1 MKATEKKSAS
11 QDGAFVNEKMKD
23 LPLHKFFI
31 YELQDLYWAEKHL
44 VEALPDMI
52 EAATSDELK
61 EAISHHLEQTKGHV
75 TRLEQA
81 FEALGEKAKDTKC
94 KSMAGILKEAEDIV
108 NETEDGS
115 AVRDAAIIFAA
126 QKVEHYEIASYGT
139 LLAFSKLMGHTEVS
153 RLLEDTLEEEEQT
166 NASLTDLAYEGIN
179 EWALEEKD

>member
-1 MKATEKKSAS
+1 MSTLEST
-11 QDGAFVNEKMKD
+11 GTPVNVDMKD

-31 YELQDLYWAEKHL
+31 FELQDLYWAENHL

-81 FEALGEKAKDTKC
+81 FDVLGEKVKETKC
-94 KSMAGILKEAEDIV
+94 KAMAGILKEGEDIV
-108 NETEDGS
+108 DETEKGS
-115 AVRDAAIIFAA
+115 AVRDAGIILAA

-153 RLLEDTLEEEEQT
+153 RLLKETLDEEEET
-166 NASLTDLAYEGIN
+166 NTSLTDLAHNGIN
-179 EWALEEKD
+179 DRALEERD